1 MGVGIAGATIGKAR
15 NVLMKS
21 EVADELASVIAPG
34 TSGIVALVS
43 ITAVDAVEATIP
55 DAKVVKSAP
64 VDDATANA
72 VKEAAKAGGDTS
84 AG

>member
-1 MGVGIAGATIGKAR
+1 
-15 NVLMKS
+15 MKS
-21 EVADELASVIAPG
+21 GVADELAAVIAPG

-43 ITAVDAVEATIP
+43 VTAVDAVKATIP

-64 VDDATANA
+64 VSDETAAA
-72 VKEAAKAGGDTS
+72 VKQAAKSAGDTA